1 MRPPTQP
8 VVGCCRG
15 SGVSSP
21 FADVAG
27 ALACVVPTD
36 VDIHVSVSRVAIIV
50 VLSRMLPPLRGTIT
64 KCGLISVSSFL

>member
-1 MRPPTQP
+1 MRTPAQL
-8 VVGCCRG
+8 VGGYCRG

-36 VDIHVSVSRVAIIV
+36 VDIYVSVSRVAIIGCAV
-50 VLSRMLPPLRGTIT
+50 TYVATIER
-64 KCGLISVSSFL
+64 CNN